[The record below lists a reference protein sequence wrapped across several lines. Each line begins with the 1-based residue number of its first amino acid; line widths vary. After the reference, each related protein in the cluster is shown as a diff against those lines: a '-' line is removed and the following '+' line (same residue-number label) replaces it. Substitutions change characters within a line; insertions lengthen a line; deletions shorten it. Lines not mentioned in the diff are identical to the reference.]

1 MEEKT
6 GIPQDQFLENLKQ
19 EKLLMG
25 FSQDTKEHL
34 NEIKD
39 WALKAGR
46 FEKDFNLD
54 DFVDTTL
61 LENGEFM

>member
-1 MEEKT
+1 
-6 GIPQDQFLENLKQ
+6 
-19 EKLLMG
+19 MG

-54 DFVDTTL
+54 DFVDTML